1 MCFSPQ
7 ADLVAGTAVC
17 AIGVDA
23 LRHVRQPRPRLVAAL
38 PLVLGGHQVV
48 EALVWWGLQG
58 RVAAAVW
65 YPALYLYLAIAF
77 GVVPV
82 MVPLAVAA
90 LEPRE
95 LGAPWRRMGGFVVL
109 GATVAAV
116 LVYAVVRGPVRAD
129 IEGRHIAYHVDLWQG
144 GALVALY
151 ALATC
156 GSLLASSHRPVR
168 WFGAINL
175 IAVCLLAWL
184 YTSAFISLWC
194 LWAAVTSV
202 AIDVHLRR
210 SRQPRPGVVS
220 ATC

>member
-1 MCFSPQ
+1 VCFSPQ
-7 ADLVAGTAVC
+7 ADLVAGSAVC

-23 LRHVRQPRPRLVAAL
+23 LRHVRLRRQRLVAAL

-58 RVAAAVW
+58 RVANAVW
-65 YPALYLYLAIAF
+65 HPALYLYLGIAF

-90 LEPRE
+90 LEPAAP
-95 LGAPWRRMGGFVVL
+95 APWRRMGGFVAL
-109 GATVAAV
+109 GAVVAAV
-116 LVYAVVRGPVRAD
+116 LMYAVIRGPVRAD
-129 IEGRHIAYHVDLWQG
+129 IEGRHIAYHVELWQG
-144 GALVALY
+144 GAIVALY

-168 WFGAINL
+168 WFGAVNL

-210 SRQPRPGVVS
+210 SRQSRPGVLS
-220 ATC
+220 ATR